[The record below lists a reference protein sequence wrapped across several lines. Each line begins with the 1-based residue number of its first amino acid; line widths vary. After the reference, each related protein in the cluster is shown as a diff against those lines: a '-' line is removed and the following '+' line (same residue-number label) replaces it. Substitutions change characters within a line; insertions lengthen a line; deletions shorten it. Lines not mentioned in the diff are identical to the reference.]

1 MQFKDRRD
9 AGQQLSQ
16 LLEKY
21 KGQEVVVYALPRG
34 GVVVAA
40 EIAKFLN
47 APLDLILAHKIGHP
61 YQPEYA
67 IAAISESG
75 HLVAST
81 EDLASM
87 KHSWIEAQK
96 LAQINEIKRK
106 REQYLKGR
114 KEIPVKGKVA
124 ILVDDGIATG
134 LTMQVGI
141 QELKDR
147 QPKTIVVAV
156 PVGPK
161 STVNLIKGMVD
172 EVVGI
177 AIDDDRFLGAVGAYY
192 EDFTQTEDE
201 EVIEIL
207 KTQSQAQ

>member
-75 HLVAST
+75 HLAAST

-161 STVNLIKGMVD
+161 STVNLIKEMVD
-172 EVVGI
+172 EVIGI

-207 KTQSQAQ
+207 ETQSQTQ

>member
-75 HLVAST
+75 HLAASST
-81 EDLASM
+81 DIASM
-87 KHSWIEAQK
+87 KHSWLEAQK
-96 LAQINEIKRK
+96 LTQINEIKRK

-161 STVNLIKGMVD
+161 STVNLIKEMVD
-172 EVVGI
+172 EVIGI

-207 KTQSQAQ
+207 ETQSQTQ